1 MLNGKEM
8 TSNKSL
14 HVLFVFQMV
23 EEHSQGNLTYFKYA
37 FIVMVSAGTSL
48 PRAKS
53 TGDGAAIGSAHHRSG
68 EGDGGGDGGY

>member
-1 MLNGKEM
+1 
-8 TSNKSL
+8 
-14 HVLFVFQMV
+14 MV